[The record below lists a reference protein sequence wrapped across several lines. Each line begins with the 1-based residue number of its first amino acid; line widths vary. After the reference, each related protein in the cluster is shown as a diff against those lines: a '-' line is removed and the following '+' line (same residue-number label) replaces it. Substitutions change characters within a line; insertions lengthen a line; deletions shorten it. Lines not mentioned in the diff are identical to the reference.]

1 MVGRTSPNEVII
13 HDVLIRVGFK
23 RRFFLM
29 AEAFGLKSE
38 RKVEVVEM
46 WIVCMY
52 EDPPLPEFSAYKR
65 TGKHLAFIFI
75 VLNKCWSGLGR
86 KVQNH
91 AAALNT
97 KTKR

>member
-13 HDVLIRVGFK
+13 HDVLARAGFK

-46 WIVCMY
+46 WIVCMS
-52 EDPPLPEFSAYKR
+52 EDRHCPSFPLTNVGAS
-65 TGKHLAFIFI
+65 T
-75 VLNKCWSGLGR
+75 
-86 KVQNH
+86 
-91 AAALNT
+91 
-97 KTKR
+97 